1 MGRPNRGIGS
11 AGVKKP
17 GNTGGRE
24 QYNVGGSKSTNGNK
38 SSKTTKKQYVEK
50 DFNLINKVHTRH
62 TNGGY
67 VT

>member
-24 QYNVGGSKSTNGNK
+24 QYNIGGSKSTNGNK
-38 SSKTTKKQYVEK
+38 SSKTTKK
-50 DFNLINKVHTRH
+50 
-62 TNGGY
+62 
-67 VT
+67 